1 MLKKLQKHIPQF
13 LAGSFSPAWW
23 GWVLAGGLAMGLT
36 PSPFEVWWLG
46 WVALVP
52 LWLAIRYQCRL
63 VEKNS
68 LLGGWRF
75 WLRCSLLGGV
85 WGIGFYG
92 IALFWITGVHPLTWM
107 GVPFFASLAIAIFCW
122 VCITLWGTILAALWA
137 GLLAVGESIFLWISP
152 RPRSAM
158 AATVWRVLLAV
169 ALWVSLE
176 NLWSQSPL
184 WWSSLGYSQSPHNL
198 PILHL
203 AQISGPTMVTAAIA
217 MVNGLLAEGI
227 WEFRRGI
234 AHLPAKQRYSLMVAP
249 AIAFLGFH
257 ALGWSLYATP
267 LQDSNGEAIQIG
279 IVQGNIP
286 NEIKLNS
293 QGGRLA
299 LQGYTNGY
307 RQLVEQ
313 GVDVVVTPETALPFL
328 WTRSNRQNSSFQEAV
343 KAEKVVAWLGTFFPK
358 PSGYSNSLLTLTGD
372 GQIYSHYDKVN
383 LVPLGEYIPLEN
395 WLGGLISRLS
405 PLEAKLKPGS
415 PQQVFD
421 TPFGKAIVGICYD
434 SAFPK
439 HFRRQT
445 ENGGKFIIIASNDA
459 HYAASMPA
467 QHHALDIMRA
477 IESDRWMVRATNTG
491 YSAFVDPHGRT
502 LWISPLNQY
511 ATYQDTI
518 YTRPTRT
525 WYVRWGNWLL
535 PVWWLLLLGS
545 IFIWIV
551 EGSIGRR
558 NHGSH

>member
-1 MLKKLQKHIPQF
+1 LLQKLRESIPQV

-23 GWVLAGGLAMGLT
+23 GWVLVGGLAMGLT
-36 PSPFEVWWLG
+36 PSPFDWWWLG

-52 LWLAIRYQCRL
+52 LWLAIRYESWL
-63 VEKNS
+63 VEKNYR
-68 LLGGWRF
+68 LGGWRF
-75 WLRCSLLGGV
+75 WLRCGWLGGI
-85 WGIGFYG
+85 WGVGFYG

-107 GVPFFASLAIAIFCW
+107 GVPFFPSLAIAIFCW
-122 VCITLWGTILAALWA
+122 VSITLWGTILAVLWA
-137 GLLAVGESIFLWISP
+137 GWLAVGESVLRRILLRQKSTI
-152 RPRSAM
+152 

-176 NLWSQSPL
+176 HLWSQSPL

-203 AQISGPTMVTAAIA
+203 GQISGPTMVTAAIA
-217 MVNGLLAEGI
+217 TVNGLLAEGI
-227 WEFRRGI
+227 WEFRWGI
-234 AHLPAKQRYSLMVAP
+234 ANVPPKQRYILIVAP
-249 AIAFLGFH
+249 AIALLGFH
-257 ALGWSLYATP
+257 LLGWRLYVTP
-267 LQDSNGEAIQIG
+267 LVNTNGEAIQVG

-307 RQLVEQ
+307 HRLVKQ
-313 GVDVVVTPETALPFL
+313 GVDAVLTPETALPL
-328 WTRSNRQNSSFQEAV
+328 IWTHSNRQNSSFQQAV

-372 GQIYSHYDKVN
+372 GEIYSHYDKVN

-395 WLGGLISRLS
+395 WLGEFISRLS

-415 PQQVFD
+415 PQQIFH

-434 SAFPK
+434 SAFSE

-445 ENGGKFIIIASNDA
+445 ANGGKFILTASNDA
-459 HYAASMPA
+459 HYAPSMPA
-467 QHHALDIMRA
+467 QHHGLDVMRA

-511 ATYQDTI
+511 AWHYDTI
-518 YTRPTRT
+518 YTRQTQT

-535 PVWWLLLLGS
+535 PVWWLLLLGTTTYILS
-545 IFIWIV
+545 ESPRYF
-551 EGSIGRR
+551 ET
-558 NHGSH
+558 